1 MLYPYQPSH
10 PSQSQINTREPTSHR
25 LPMLLIGLVLARPT
39 GRTLFLFIATIAVV
53 TFPVWLFLLVA
64 MLID

>member
-39 GRTLFLFIATIAVV
+39 G
-53 TFPVWLFLLVA
+53 
-64 MLID
+64 